1 MNEQLQIG
9 SLTFQ
14 VRRSERRKTI
24 GITVDRDGSL
34 ILRAPFACLDEQ
46 LERVAKEKLLWT
58 YSKLAEKKLLFRP
71 ACPKKFING
80 EGFYYLG
87 QSYRLLLID
96 RQPVRN
102 RIPPLSLQDN
112 WFMLRRDERSR
123 AEQHF
128 VAWYTHQ
135 ARRWLRMRVA
145 RLAARVDVQP
155 QGIDVRR
162 LGFRWGSCSPKG
174 QLNFHWRT
182 ILLPPEMI
190 DYIIVHELVHL
201 REPRH
206 SLEFWRRVERIIPDY
221 IQRKNWLFENG
232 GRL

>member
-1 MNEQLQIG
+1 VNEQLQINK
-9 SLTFQ
+9 LIFT

-34 ILRAPFACLDEQ
+34 ILRAPVECPSAQ
-46 LERVAKEKLLWT
+46 LERIAKEKLLWT
-58 YSKLAEKKLLFRP
+58 YTKLAEKKLLFRP
-71 ACPKKFING
+71 ARPKKFIDG

-87 QSYRLLLID
+87 ESYRLLLVDPQAIKSKTL
-96 RQPVRN
+96 
-102 RIPPLSLQDN
+102 PLKLQDD
-112 WFMLRRDERSR
+112 WFMLRRDERPR

-128 VAWYTHQ
+128 VDWYTRQ
-135 ARRWLRMRVA
+135 AREWFRKRVT
-145 RLAARVDVQP
+145 RFAARVDVQP

-162 LGFRWGSCSPKG
+162 LGFRWGSCSPQG
-174 QLNFHWRT
+174 RLNFHWRT

-206 SLEFWRRVERIIPDY
+206 SAEFWRRVERVIPDY
-221 IQRKNWLFENG
+221 IQRKHWLSENG
-232 GRL
+232 GKL

>member
-1 MNEQLQIG
+1 MNEQLQINN
-9 SLTFQ
+9 LVFT
-14 VRRSERRKTI
+14 VRWSAWRKSI
-24 GITVDRDGSL
+24 GITVDRDGTL
-34 ILRAPFACLDEQ
+34 ILRAPIGCPTKL

-58 YSKLAEKKLLFRP
+58 YTKLAEKKLLFRP
-71 ACPKKFING
+71 TRPKKFIDG

-87 QSYRLLLID
+87 DSYRLLLVDSHAIKD
-96 RQPVRN
+96 RTS
-102 RIPPLSLQDN
+102 PLRLQDD
-112 WFMLRRDERSR
+112 WFMLCRDERLR

-128 VAWYTHQ
+128 VAWYTDQ
-135 ARRWLRMRVA
+135 ARNWLRTRVKRFA
-145 RLAARVDVQP
+145 DRVGVQP

-174 QLNFHWRT
+174 RINFHWRT

-206 SLEFWRRVERIIPDY
+206 SAEFWRRVERVIPDY
-221 IQRKNWLFENG
+221 IKRKHWLYENG
-232 GRL
+232 GKL